1 MNKAIKHPVKK
12 WEVSVIELKDQIE
25 KRFKVTRRI
34 PSLSVSETKFFKTKK
49 SAKEQLEKWL
59 K

>member
-1 MNKAIKHPVKK
+1 MKKAKKHPAKK
-12 WEVSVIELKDQIE
+12 WEVSLIELKSQAE

-34 PSLSVSETKFFKTKK
+34 PYLSVSETKFFKTKK
-49 SAKEQLEKWL
+49 KAKEQLEKWL